1 MSRIFWSSHAVL
13 EVDISVKVMLMVI
26 FLRHRLF
33 IFNRQL
39 IQVIVIDVDGYSGQY
54 SGIIFFG
61 LGDSFFCGSL
71 FQ

>member
-1 MSRIFWSSHAVL
+1 MSRIFWLSHAVL
-13 EVDISVKVMLMVI
+13 EVDISVEVMLMAI

-39 IQVIVIDVDGYSGQY
+39 IQVIVTDVDGYGGQY
-54 SGIIFFG
+54 SRIFFFG